1 MKTINGIYLD
11 LKESE
16 YKLNYNGLIYYF
28 SSELYMNKFKNNV
41 KQFIV
46 EETAK
51 LKTKYKINI
60 YFDTMLTISYYK
72 KIEKR
77 GFRIVYKINEK
88 ETELTEEVLLAN
100 QILMK

>member
-1 MKTINGIYLD
+1 MKTINGIYLN

-51 LKTKYKINI
+51 LKTKYRINI
-60 YFDTMLTISYYK
+60 YFDTMLTIAYYK

-88 ETELTEEVLLAN
+88 ETELSKEVLLAN

>member
-11 LKESE
+11 LRESE

-60 YFDTMLTISYYK
+60 YFDTMLTIAYYK

>member
-1 MKTINGIYLD
+1 MKTINGIYLN

-51 LKTKYKINI
+51 LRTKYKINI
-60 YFDTMLTISYYK
+60 YFDTMLTIAYYK

>member
-1 MKTINGIYLD
+1 MKTKNGIYLD

-16 YKLNYNGLIYYF
+16 YKLNYKGLIYYF
-28 SSELYMNKFKNNV
+28 SSELYLNKFKNNV
-41 KQFIV
+41 KQFII

-51 LKTKYKINI
+51 LKAKYKINI
-60 YFDTMLTISYYK
+60 YLDTMLTLSFYK

-77 GFRIVYKINEK
+77 GFRVVYKENEK
-88 ETELTEEVLLAN
+88 TIELTQDVLIAN

>member
-51 LKTKYKINI
+51 LKTKYRINI
-60 YFDTMLTISYYK
+60 YFDTMLTIAYYK

-88 ETELTEEVLLAN
+88 ETELTEEVILAN

>member
-1 MKTINGIYLD
+1 MKTINGIYLV

-51 LKTKYKINI
+51 LKTRYRINI
-60 YFDTMLTISYYK
+60 YFDTMLTIAYYK

-88 ETELTEEVLLAN
+88 ETELSEEVLLAN

>member
-11 LKESE
+11 LKESD

-51 LKTKYKINI
+51 LKTKYRINI
-60 YFDTMLTISYYK
+60 YFDTMLTIAYYK

>member
-16 YKLNYNGLIYYF
+16 YKLNYKGLIYYF

-41 KQFIV
+41 KQFIE

-51 LKTKYKINI
+51 LRTKYKINI
-60 YFDTMLTISYYK
+60 YFDTMLTIAYYK

-88 ETELTEEVLLAN
+88 ETELSEEVLLAN

>member
-11 LKESE
+11 LKESD

-51 LKTKYKINI
+51 LRTKYKINI
-60 YFDTMLTISYYK
+60 YFDTMLTIAYYK

-88 ETELTEEVLLAN
+88 ETELSEEVLLAN

>member
-1 MKTINGIYLD
+1 MKTINGIYLN

-51 LKTKYKINI
+51 LKTKYRINI
-60 YFDTMLTISYYK
+60 YFDTMLTIAYYK

-88 ETELTEEVLLAN
+88 ETELSEEVLLAN

>member
-51 LKTKYKINI
+51 LKTKYRINI
-60 YFDTMLTISYYK
+60 YYDTMLTIAYYK

-88 ETELTEEVLLAN
+88 ETELSKEVLLVN

>member
-11 LKESE
+11 LKESD

-41 KQFIV
+41 KKFIV
-46 EETAK
+46 EETVK

-60 YFDTMLTISYYK
+60 YFDTMLTIAYYK

>member
-1 MKTINGIYLD
+1 
-11 LKESE
+11 
-16 YKLNYNGLIYYF
+16 
-28 SSELYMNKFKNNV
+28 MNKFKNNV

-60 YFDTMLTISYYK
+60 YFDTMFAIAYYK

-77 GFRIVYKINEK
+77 GFRIVYKIDEK
-88 ETELTEEVLLAN
+88 EAELSKEVLVSN

>member
-1 MKTINGIYLD
+1 MKTINGIYLN
-11 LKESE
+11 LKESD

-60 YFDTMLTISYYK
+60 YFDTMFTIAYYK

-88 ETELTEEVLLAN
+88 ETELSEEVLLAN

>member
-16 YKLNYNGLIYYF
+16 YKINYNGLIYYF

-41 KQFIV
+41 KQFII

-51 LKTKYKINI
+51 IKAKYKINI
-60 YFDTMLTISYYK
+60 YLDTMLTLSFYK

-77 GFRIVYKINEK
+77 GFRVVYKENEK
-88 ETELTEEVLLAN
+88 TIELTQDVLIAN
-100 QILMK
+100 QILLK

>member
-60 YFDTMLTISYYK
+60 YFDTMLTIAYYK

-88 ETELTEEVLLAN
+88 ETELTEEVILAN

>member
-51 LKTKYKINI
+51 LKTKYRVNI
-60 YFDTMLTISYYK
+60 YFDTMLTIAYYK

>member
-16 YKLNYNGLIYYF
+16 YKLNYNGLTYYF

-41 KQFIV
+41 KQFIK

-51 LKTKYKINI
+51 IKAKYKINI
-60 YFDTMLTISYYK
+60 YLDTMLTLSFYK

-77 GFRIVYKINEK
+77 GFRVVYKENEK
-88 ETELTEEVLLAN
+88 TIEITQDVLLVN

>member
-11 LKESE
+11 LKESD

-77 GFRIVYKINEK
+77 GFRIVCKINEK
-88 ETELTEEVLLAN
+88 ETELSEEVLLAN

>member
-51 LKTKYKINI
+51 LKTKYRINI
-60 YFDTMLTISYYK
+60 YFDTMLTIAYYK

>member
-11 LKESE
+11 LKESD

-51 LKTKYKINI
+51 LRTKYKINI
-60 YFDTMLTISYYK
+60 YFDTMLRIAYYK

-88 ETELTEEVLLAN
+88 ETELSEEVLLAN

>member
-16 YKLNYNGLIYYF
+16 YKINYNGLIYYF
-28 SSELYMNKFKNNV
+28 SSELYMYKFKNNV

-60 YFDTMLTISYYK
+60 YFDTMLTIAYYK

>member
-1 MKTINGIYLD
+1 MKTKNGIYLN

-16 YKLNYNGLIYYF
+16 YKINYNGLIYYF
-28 SSELYMNKFKNNV
+28 SSELYLNKFKNNV
-41 KQFIV
+41 KQFII

-51 LKTKYKINI
+51 IKAKYKINI
-60 YFDTMLTISYYK
+60 YLDTMLIISFYK

-77 GFRIVYKINEK
+77 GFRVVYKENEK
-88 ETELTEEVLLAN
+88 IIELTEDVLIAN